1 MGSSRLFVCM
11 NDRRP
16 LDAVTRD
23 LVDVVMGRRPADL
36 VIRNG
41 RWVNVCSGE
50 IIERTDIAILGSRIA
65 YCGPDASSMIGESTK
80 VIEAEDRYLVPGFL
94 DAHVHVESSMLTVSQ
109 FARAVLPHGTTGAF
123 IDPHEIA
130 NVLGLAGVKLMADEA
145 RTTPMKIY
153 LQVPSCVP
161 AAPGLETTGASIGP
175 QEIAEAMAWPGVV
188 GLGEVMNYPGVAAG
202 DEQLH
207 AEIAEAMKAG
217 GIIGGHYASP
227 DLGPTFHAYAAAG
240 PSDCHE
246 GTRVED
252 TIARVRQGMV
262 AMLRHGSAW
271 HNLPAQLP
279 AITERGIDSR
289 HVVLCTDDRHPGTLV
304 ADGHMDDVVRLAI
317 AEGIPP
323 LTAIQMATLNT
334 AEHFGVAKDV
344 GCIAPGRFAD
354 ILIVSDLERLA
365 IDLVIAAGQIVAERG
380 KQVSNFGS
388 YTYPQ
393 EALESVHLARPL
405 AASDFEIPASIEEGT
420 IACRVIE
427 VIENQVLT
435 RAVYAELPVE
445 SGRALP
451 DANQDIALL
460 SVIERHHAS
469 GRIGHGL
476 VRGFGLK
483 GQCAL
488 ASTVAHDAHNLLIMG
503 TDTDAMAKAG
513 NHVAQMGGGVCLV
526 KDDQILASIPLPIA
540 GLMSDQ
546 SVEMVAEQAEAL
558 HDALRSCGCTLNNAF
573 MPFSFLAL
581 PVIPEVRLTDLGLV
595 DVATQSLVT
604 LFP

>member
-1 MGSSRLFVCM
+1 M
-11 NDRRP
+11 
-16 LDAVTRD
+16 TRD
-23 LVDVVMGRRPADL
+23 LVGVVMGRHPADL

-50 IIERTDIAILGSRIA
+50 IIDHTDVAVLGSRIA
-65 YCGPDASSMIGESTK
+65 YCGPDARSIIGKSTK
-80 VIEAEDRYLVPGFL
+80 VIEAEGRYLVPGLL
-94 DAHVHVESSMLTVSQ
+94 DAHVHVESSMLTVTQ

-145 RTTPMKIY
+145 RTTPMQIY

-161 AAPGLETTGASIGP
+161 SAPGLETAGASIGP
-175 QEIAEAMAWPGVV
+175 QDVAEAMVWPGVV

-207 AEIAEAMKAG
+207 AEIAEVMKAG
-217 GIIGGHYASP
+217 GIIGGHYASTN
-227 DLGPTFHAYAAAG
+227 LGPTFHAYAAAG

-252 TIARVRQGMV
+252 VTARVRQGMV
-262 AMLRHGSAW
+262 AMLRQGSAW
-271 HNLPAQLP
+271 HDLAAQLP
-279 AITERGIDSR
+279 AITKRGIDSR
-289 HVVLCTDDRHPGTLV
+289 HVVLCTDDRHPGTLLE
-304 ADGHMDDVVRLAI
+304 DGHMDDVVRLAI
-317 AEGIPP
+317 SEGVPP
-323 LTAIQMATLNT
+323 MTAIRMATLNT
-334 AEHFGVAKDV
+334 AEHFGVAQDV
-344 GCIAPGRFAD
+344 GCIAPARFAD

-380 KQVSNFGS
+380 KQVSVYVS

-393 EALESVHLARPL
+393 EALESVHLDRSL
-405 AASDFEIPASIEEGT
+405 AASDFGIPASIEEGT

-435 RAVYAELPVE
+435 RAVHAELPVE
-445 SGRALP
+445 SGRVLP
-451 DANQDIALL
+451 DPNQDISLL
-460 SVIERHHAS
+460 CVVERHHAS
-469 GRIGHGL
+469 GRIGLGL
-476 VRGFGLK
+476 VKGFGLK
-483 GQCAL
+483 GCCAL
-488 ASTVAHDAHNLLIMG
+488 ASTVAHDSHNLLIIG
-503 TDTDAMAKAG
+503 TDTAAMAKAG
-513 NHVAQMGGGVCLV
+513 NHAVQIGGGVCLV
-526 KDDQILASIPLPIA
+526 KDDRILASIPLPIA

-546 SVEMVAEQAEAL
+546 PVDTVAEQAEAL

-604 LFP
+604 LFL

>member
-1 MGSSRLFVCM
+1 
-11 NDRRP
+11 
-16 LDAVTRD
+16 VTRD
-23 LVDVVMGRRPADL
+23 LVEVVMGRRPADL
-36 VIRNG
+36 VIRDG

-50 IIERTDIAILGSRIA
+50 IIDHTDIAILGSRIA
-65 YCGPDASSMIGESTK
+65 YCGPDVRSMIGESTK
-80 VIEAEDRYLVPGFL
+80 VIEADGRYLIPGLL
-94 DAHVHVESSMLTVSQ
+94 DAHVHVESSMLTISQ

-130 NVLGLAGVKLMADEA
+130 NVLGLAGVQLMADEA
-145 RTTPMKIY
+145 WTTPMKIY

-175 QEIAEAMAWPGVV
+175 QEVAEAMRLPGVI

-202 DEQLH
+202 DKQLH
-207 AEIAEAMKAG
+207 AEISEAMKAG

-262 AMLRHGSAW
+262 AMLRQGSAW
-271 HNLPAQLP
+271 HDLAAQLP
-279 AITERGIDSR
+279 AITKRGIDSR
-289 HVVLCTDDRHPGTLV
+289 HVVLCTDDRHPGTLLT
-304 ADGHMDDVVRLAI
+304 DGHMNDVVRLAI
-317 AEGIPP
+317 SEGAPP
-323 LTAIQMATLNT
+323 MTAIRMATLNT
-334 AEHFGVAKDV
+334 AEHFGVAQDV
-344 GCIAPGRFAD
+344 GCIAPARFAD
-354 ILIVSDLERLA
+354 ILIVSDFERLA
-365 IDLVIAAGQIVAERG
+365 IDLVIAGGQIAAESG
-380 KQVSNFGS
+380 KQVSDFVS
-388 YTYPQ
+388 YTYPR
-393 EALESVHLARPL
+393 EALESVHLARSL
-405 AASDFEIPASIEEGT
+405 AASDFDIPASVEERT

-445 SGRALP
+445 RGRVLP
-451 DANQDIALL
+451 DSEQDIALL
-460 SVIERHHAS
+460 SVVERHHAS
-469 GRIGHGL
+469 GRIGLGL
-476 VRGFGLK
+476 VKGFGVK
-483 GQCAL
+483 GCCAL
-488 ASTVAHDAHNLLIMG
+488 ASTVAHDSHNLLIIG
-503 TDTDAMAKAG
+503 TDTAAMAKVG

-526 KDDQILASIPLPIA
+526 KDNQILASIPLPIA

-546 SVEMVAEQAEAL
+546 PLETVAEQAETL
-558 HDALRSCGCTLNNAF
+558 HDALRSCGCSLNNAF

-581 PVIPEVRLTDLGLV
+581 PVIPELRLTDLGLV
-595 DVATQSLVT
+595 DVAAQSLVT